1 MSGECRHSG
10 DCARPPSCTG
20 LCPEVVSTLELCSQ
34 KSPRRSL
41 RQQQRAKRSVCLAE
55 VKLWRRSMADIH
67 YPFLGGP
74 FHDRPT
80 ETAASLRCRKWWRA
94 CAWPGCD
101 HKFLNVAYHSTGWA
115 LSGRALNARKGLP
128 GVCPPFWQLRRH
140 AVACCPQEAHWRAV
154 WEAGVG
160 LRRVGPT
167 DRLLK
172 AQ

>member
-101 HKFLNVAYHSTGWA
+101 HKFFERCIPQHRLGALRSGTKRAQGVARSLPTFLAATPTRRGL
-115 LSGRALNARKGLP
+115 LSPGSSLASGMGGR
-128 GVCPPFWQLRRH
+128 
-140 AVACCPQEAHWRAV
+140 
-154 WEAGVG
+154 
-160 LRRVGPT
+160 RRVEARGA
-167 DRLLK
+167 D
-172 AQ
+172 